1 MGDVW
6 FTSCAAAEYP
16 RLLGEIRGRDAS
28 ARLLR
33 FGDAGALI
41 ELAESFPAGAAGAA
55 LTMGPRGIDACEEAV
70 GRLARTVGAG
80 QIMVL
85 AHEVDAAAA
94 ARLFAAGATEVIAAE
109 GSGSPSRPLEVDA
122 ERVTGEGVLPTQDGA
137 RADPGSSVRDDD
149 PRLVGEA
156 SPKPA
161 EGVETPAADLVPP
174 VNAAPTS
181 DPAPPV
187 RAAPTSD
194 PAPPANVAPT
204 SGPAPAQPRSVRRA
218 PLVAV
223 ISGRGGVGKSVIVAA
238 MATAAARLGLRAA
251 VLDLDLMFGNLHEML
266 GAESLV
272 DLGILV
278 PQDEHGEGVPAA
290 SDELIEASAMRI
302 GPGLTLWGPLARP
315 ERAELMGP
323 ACERL
328 IEVLRGIADVVFVD
342 TSVFWGDAMAAAVS
356 SCDRCLVV
364 GDGAPASAPAA
375 ARAVELA
382 VRLGVPQTRMTCV
395 FNRFGARGHGEEQA
409 MRFEMG
415 VPLRSRTRIADG
427 GDDLTAMLAFGRMGD
442 VVSGQGAFAR
452 SVREATRSMLLEL
465 GCAVDRW
472 DAEEP
477 EGSAPPR
484 RRIRLPWNKGAGG
497 AS

>member
-1 MGDVW
+1 MGGVW

-16 RLLGEIRGRDAS
+16 HLLGEIRGRDAS

-55 LTMGPRGIDACEEAV
+55 LAMGPRGIDACEAAV

-137 RADPGSSVRDDD
+137 RVDPGSSVRDDD
-149 PRLVGEA
+149 PRSVGEV
-156 SPKPA
+156 SPKTA
-161 EGVETPAADLVPP
+161 EGVVTPAADPAPP
-174 VNAAPTS
+174 VSAAPTS

-187 RAAPTSD
+187 NAAPTSD
-194 PAPPANVAPT
+194 
-204 SGPAPAQPRSVRRA
+204 SAPAQPRPVRRA

-278 PQDEHGEGVPAA
+278 PQDEHGEWVPAA

-452 SVREATRSMLLEL
+452 SVREAARSMLLEL